1 MIRNLVF
8 DLGGVIMTIDQSE
21 AVRRFK
27 SLGLT
32 DAERCLDPYTQTG
45 IFGDVES
52 GKITAEEFR
61 AELSRLVG
69 RELTFDEC
77 QYGWLGYRKEVPT
90 YKLEALRKLRAEGY
104 RLILLS
110 NTNPFMMKW
119 AQSAEFDGNGNT
131 LDSYF
136 DASYKSYEL
145 KTMKPDPAF
154 FKAVIEGELI
164 LPQES
169 IFIDDGQRNIEAGEA
184 LGFHTL
190 CPCNGSDWR
199 DELYSMLGSLK

>member
-1 MIRNLVF
+1 MIKNIIF
-8 DLGGVIMTIDQSE
+8 DLGGVIMTIDQAE

-32 DAERCLDPYTQTG
+32 DAEHWLDPYTQTG
-45 IFGDVES
+45 IFGDIEA
-52 GKITAEEFR
+52 GKITTEEFR
-61 AELSRLVG
+61 TKLSALVG
-69 RELTFDEC
+69 RELTFNEC
-77 QYGWLGYRKEVPT
+77 QYGWLGYRKEVPA
-90 YKLEALRKLRAEGY
+90 YKLEALRELRTKGY

-119 AQSAEFDGNGNT
+119 AQSTEFDGKGNT

-154 FKAVIEGELI
+154 FKAVIEGEQI
-164 LPQES
+164 VPKES
-169 IFIDDGQRNIEAGEA
+169 IFIDDGQRNVEAGEA
-184 LGFHTL
+184 LGLHTI
-190 CPCNGSDWR
+190 CPSNGADWR
-199 DELYSMLGSLK
+199 EELNSMLEAL